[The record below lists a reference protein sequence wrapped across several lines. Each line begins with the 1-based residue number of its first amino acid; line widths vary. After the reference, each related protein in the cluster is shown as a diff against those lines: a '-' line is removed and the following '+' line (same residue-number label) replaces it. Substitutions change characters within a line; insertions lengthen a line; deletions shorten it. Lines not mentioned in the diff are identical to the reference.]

1 MGRIRKNREAH
12 IFALYILY
20 IMVCEENSFDLNQD
34 RIKNAC
40 IFEIFLGKVLVVKV
54 LVVRKIVVPLHPLS
68 GSNP

>member
-1 MGRIRKNREAH
+1 MGRIGKIREAH
-12 IFALYILY
+12 FSGTYILY

-34 RIKNAC
+34 RIK
-40 IFEIFLGKVLVVKV
+40 KKV

>member
-1 MGRIRKNREAH
+1 MGRIRKIREAH
-12 IFALYILY
+12 FSGTYILY

-40 IFEIFLGKVLVVKV
+40 IFEIFLGKVLVV
-54 LVVRKIVVPLHPLS
+54 RKIVVPLHPLS